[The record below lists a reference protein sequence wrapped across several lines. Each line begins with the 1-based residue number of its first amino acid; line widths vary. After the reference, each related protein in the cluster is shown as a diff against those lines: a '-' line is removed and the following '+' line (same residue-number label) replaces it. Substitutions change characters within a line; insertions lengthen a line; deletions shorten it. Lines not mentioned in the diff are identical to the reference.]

1 LATAKHR
8 CILVQQAN
16 LEQQE
21 VVVIDLVSARIGER
35 DDLSPKSRRM
45 LEYRETVIAEW
56 EKAIRTHLVKAVA
69 LRHPILVNTLPA
81 FYDNIAL
88 LLTPAYFSAGGVA
101 AVTCAAEHGGER
113 ARLTGYDATTLIQEY
128 QYFRQTVFA
137 VLRRN
142 GLQLEH
148 DEAAAINMS
157 IDSAIRDAVTAFAFV
172 HSAMRE
178 QFIAAL
184 THDLRNPL
192 ANTTVAAQ
200 LIERGAASPRTAE
213 LARRILENSAR
224 MDLMIRELLDSM
236 VFDSGD
242 RLALRISAFD
252 LRTLVDEVVE
262 VGTSLHGRPLR
273 VEGAVVHGYWCRE
286 SIKRALENLLSN
298 AVKYG
303 VDGAEIIVRLHSAH
317 GRVTLSVHN
326 EGMPI
331 PADQVEAIFQIFRRA
346 QAAQE
351 SEQEGWGV
359 GLPYV
364 RRVAESHGGSVTVTS
379 DADTGTTFVIDMPAD
394 ARPFLQSPLVV

>member
-1 LATAKHR
+1 LK
-8 CILVQQAN
+8 AN
-16 LEQQE
+16 PELQE
-21 VVVIDLVSARIGER
+21 AAVVDLVSARIGER
-35 DDLSPKSRRM
+35 DDLSAKSVRM
-45 LEYRETVIAEW
+45 LEFRDTVIAEW
-56 EKAIRTHLVKAVA
+56 ENAIRSHLVKAVA

-81 FYDNIAL
+81 FYDNISL
-88 LLTPAYFSAGGVA
+88 LLTPAYFNAGGVA
-101 AVTCAAEHGGER
+101 MATCAAEHGGER

-128 QYFRQTVFA
+128 QYFRLTLFD

-148 DEAAAINMS
+148 DETAAINMS
-157 IDSAIRDAVTAFAFV
+157 IDGAIRDAVTAFAFV

-178 QFIAAL
+178 QFVAAL

-200 LIERGAASPRTAE
+200 LIQCSAGSRRIEE

-224 MDLMIRELLDSM
+224 MDLMIRDLLDSM
-236 VFDSGD
+236 VFDSAE
-242 RLALRISAFD
+242 RLSLRITVFD
-252 LRTLVDEVVE
+252 LRALVDEVVE

-273 VEGAVVHGYWCRE
+273 VEGAAVQGYWCRE
-286 SIKRALENLLSN
+286 SIKRAVENLLSN

-303 VDGAEIIVRLHSAH
+303 ADGAEIIIRLHAAH
-317 GRVTLSVHN
+317 ERVTLSVHN
-326 EGMPI
+326 EGTPI

-351 SEQEGWGV
+351 GEQEGWGV

-364 RRVAESHGGSVTVTS
+364 RRVAESHGGSVAVTS
-379 DADTGTTFVIDMPAD
+379 DTETGTTFVIDMPAD
-394 ARPFLQSPLVV
+394 ARPFLQAPVVA